1 MKIVIKLPLAFAATL
16 LLVLLAALFGIWQ
29 MNQVANTYA
38 TTVQQARDRQVS
50 ADRLNILF
58 KTQVQEWK
66 NVLLRGRDAAAMD
79 KHWQAFVK
87 NEKQIADD
95 GRALLA
101 ALPAGDTRGLLEQ
114 FIAAHATMG
123 QKYRQGLS
131 SFQAAQADPTVGD
144 AAVKGMDR
152 EPAKLLDAR
161 AERSATTASEAA
173 QAAATTARRATRL
186 STALMLCLCAAGVA
200 AGIWLSRSISRPIGH
215 AVKTARAVASGDLA
229 TDIQV
234 RGHDETAELLAAM
247 RDMQQQLRQVVGS
260 VRHSA
265 DNVAT
270 ASAQM
275 AQGNLDLSQR
285 TEEQASALEQT
296 AASMEQLGA
305 TVRHNADNAGHANQL
320 ANEASQVA
328 AQGGEVVS
336 QVVQTMKGINESS
349 KRIADIIGV
358 IDGIAFQTNILALNA
373 AVEAARAGEQ
383 GRGFAV
389 VASEVRSLAGR
400 SGDAARE
407 IKKLISD
414 SVVRV
419 ERGSELVDRAGSTM
433 NEVVGSIQRVTQLVA
448 GISAASG
455 EQHAG
460 MSQVGQAVTLMD
472 QATQQNAA
480 LVEESAAA
488 AESLK
493 HQARELSEAVAVF
506 RV

>member
-101 ALPAGDTRGLLEQ
+101 ALPAGDTRALLEQ

-131 SFQAAQADPTVGD
+131 SFQTAQADPTVGD

-152 EPAKLLDAR
+152 EPAKLLDAL
-161 AERSATTASEAA
+161 AERSATEASEAA
-173 QAAATTARRATRL
+173 QAAATTASRATRL
-186 STALMLCLCAAGVA
+186 SAALMLCLCAAGVA
-200 AGIWLSRSISRPIGH
+200 AGIWLSRSITRPIGH

-234 RGHDETAELLAAM
+234 RGSDETAELLAAM

-285 TEEQASALEQT
+285 TEQQASALEQT

-336 QVVQTMKGINESS
+336 QVVQTMKGINDSS

-414 SVVRV
+414 SVERV

-433 NEVVGSIQRVTQLVA
+433 TEVVDSIRRVTQLVA
-448 GISAASG
+448 GISTANS

-506 RV
+506 QL